1 MKSIFLF
8 LKKIKDLLPYFLLIT
23 IYFFF
28 INLETR
34 KEKNNNRTID
44 KNHELTDDKSIISD
58 KQLRIKIPVIP
69 YKQ

>member
-1 MKSIFLF
+1 MNSLIEILN
-8 LKKIKDLLPYFLLIT
+8 KIKNLLPYFLLIAV
-23 IYFFF
+23 YFFF